1 MWKYIVRRLLQMIP
15 ILLGISIVIF
25 LVINM
30 VPGNFI
36 EAKANPKMTREQIE
50 HLKDLLGIND
60 PIHIKYWKWIKGAVV
75 GDFGDSF
82 IYLKPV
88 SQVINTFVWN
98 SFILAFSAFIL
109 ELLIAIPIGIISAT
123 KQYSKTDMFFTV
135 FALIGISVPSFFIGL
150 ILKKIFAIDLK
161 ILPLANMTTPGSNYT
176 GLRYIW
182 DVVLHLIMPCIV
194 LAFSGVGSLMRY
206 TRTAVLEV
214 IKQDYIRTARSKG
227 LSERTVIYKHAL
239 RNALIP
245 IVTIIG
251 LSLPGLFSGAIIT
264 ESIFAIPGIGK
275 IALDAVNKRDY
286 PLMMGFSMFVA
297 VLTLL
302 GNLLSDIL
310 YAFVD
315 PRVKLK

>member
-1 MWKYIVRRLLQMIP
+1 
-15 ILLGISIVIF
+15 
-25 LVINM
+25 
-30 VPGNFI
+30 
-36 EAKANPKMTREQIE
+36 
-50 HLKDLLGIND
+50 
-60 PIHIKYWKWIKGAVV
+60 
-75 GDFGDSF
+75 
-82 IYLKPV
+82 
-88 SQVINTFVWN
+88 
-98 SFILAFSAFIL
+98 
-109 ELLIAIPIGIISAT
+109 
-123 KQYSKTDMFFTV
+123 
-135 FALIGISVPSFFIGL
+135 
-150 ILKKIFAIDLK
+150 
-161 ILPLANMTTPGSNYT
+161 
-176 GLRYIW
+176 
-182 DVVLHLIMPCIV
+182 MPCIV